1 MDHLRQRFEKDLK
14 GKLQIKSSGQIKE
27 DLLLLKAFRYCDSN
41 ETGKCD
47 QDMFAQALTKVGFY
61 GYTDTELDKLFV
73 MYSNNEKYLDYKN
86 FVGNLFDNPSLTNQT
101 EEENKQGDN
110 DAEQNEENEE
120 QDLIEII
127 IMRLRNKL
135 SKEGIANLISI
146 ETGFRNID
154 TENEQEL
161 DFSTFKV
168 ACEKFNFELTEDEC
182 KELFLAFTKEETTKV
197 NYDEFIRI
205 LRGELI
211 EKRKNLVEN
220 VFKSID
226 KENKGGLSVDELIQI
241 YNPKG
246 SYEFL
251 YNKENEENSK
261 KIFENTFKENHIY
274 LNGEDGVD
282 KLVDIDEFI
291 DYYESVSLMILE
303 DDTFKEVMLKSW
315 GLMPLD
321 EPIKKEEQPVI
332 KKEEK
337 EETPKKEKTPTKEEK
352 PEEKPEKPENTENV
366 AEEIRPSV
374 ENAEERFEK
383 EKEFRKKLLKEQ
395 NIDVFRETLA
405 AKGITS
411 VINFLNQLRQ
421 YDRKGDKLLSFSD
434 FFDILNNIN
443 LHMREKDAKLV
454 FSDFSDGSKMDYSK
468 FLSALVGNSLN
479 DRRNNIVKEAFKRID
494 VENCGVVNLTEVKSL
509 FNSKNSPLVREG
521 YVTEEDFYN
530 NFMETFQ
537 THHNIF
543 RSAKIK
549 KVNFE
554 EFLDYYKYFSIT
566 IDDDYLFEETL
577 IYCWKLSKSKIAHA
591 GPKDN
596 IKKIFENPAPETP
609 SESVVSKNISIPG
622 KNRTAKKCFPV
633 ASNET
638 PYGTDTDVT
647 DYSNLL
653 HPKGDLNGI
662 KLNRNEDPMTTLRK
676 RVFSRGPRSI
686 MSLRRTFMLYDDE
699 KNNNLSFKQFNKFVN
714 DFRLN
719 ITDEEKKKI
728 FNNFD
733 KNNTETINY
742 TELVKGLVGEM
753 NRYRNKIIEKVF
765 EKLDKENTGKVSFD
779 TIINSYDPY
788 KHPQVLSGE
797 RNAQEVLCRFIDLFE
812 YHFNLLNPDKDNEE
826 VTKDEFIEFYNYISA
841 CIDDDKYFENVMSR
855 VWGLGTVENY
865 GKMKYSKKNESDF
878 KIN

>member
-366 AEEIRPSV
+366 TEETRPSV

-405 AKGITS
+405 AKGITT

-686 MSLRRTFMLYDDE
+686 MSLRRTFMLYDEE

>member
-352 PEEKPEKPENTENV
+352 PEEKTEKPENTENV

-405 AKGITS
+405 AKGITT

-686 MSLRRTFMLYDDE
+686 MSLRRTFMLYDEE

>member
-1 MDHLRQRFEKDLK
+1 
-14 GKLQIKSSGQIKE
+14 
-27 DLLLLKAFRYCDSN
+27 
-41 ETGKCD
+41 
-47 QDMFAQALTKVGFY
+47 MFAQALTKVGFY

-226 KENKGGLSVDELIQI
+226 KENKGGLSVDELIQL

-251 YNKENEENSK
+251 HNKENEENAK

-321 EPIKKEEQPVI
+321 EQIKKEEPVV

-337 EETPKKEKTPTKEEK
+337 EETPKKEKTPKKEEM
-352 PEEKPEKPENTENV
+352 PEEKPEKPENTESV
-366 AEEIRPSV
+366 TEEVRPSV
-374 ENAEERFEK
+374 ENAEERIEK

-395 NIDVFRETLA
+395 NIDIFRETLA
-405 AKGITS
+405 AKGITT

-468 FLSALVGNSLN
+468 FLSALVDNSLN

-596 IKKIFENPAPETP
+596 IKKIFENPELETP
-609 SESVVSKNISIPG
+609 SESVMSKNISIPG
-622 KNRTAKKCFPV
+622 KNKTAKKCFPV

-662 KLNRNEDPMTTLRK
+662 KLNRNEDPMTTLSK

-699 KNNNLSFKQFNKFVN
+699 KNNNLSFKQFNKFIN

-742 TELVKGLVGEM
+742 TELIKGLVGEM
-753 NRYRNKIIEKVF
+753 NKYRNKIIEKVF

-841 CIDDDKYFENVMSR
+841 CIDDDKYFENVM
-855 VWGLGTVENY
+855 
-865 GKMKYSKKNESDF
+865 
-878 KIN
+878 